1 MVIEPEHIYRQTE
14 CWGGWFSN
22 DGGLIGD
29 KMRGARVVRVVLCR
43 IKRKKKKK

>member
-1 MVIEPEHIYRQTE
+1 VVIEPEHIYRQTE

-29 KMRGARVVRVVLCR
+29 KMRGQGWCVLFYVE
-43 IKRKKKKK
+43 

>member
-1 MVIEPEHIYRQTE
+1 VVIEPEHVYIQTE
-14 CWGGWFSN
+14 CWGGLFSN